1 MYTQKA
7 IRRPKTINTEP
18 SKTDQSFKDDCD
30 VNIVL
35 QRFMKT
41 GDESIFRK
49 GGSYSDVSEV
59 PDLLEAHLN
68 LQRAKLAFDQL
79 PAQLRKKLEN
89 NPLMLEQYLADPAN
103 HEEAIELGLLRARPE
118 DSPASKPAVGEKAT
132 SKRGRQDKSQSLPQ
146 ESQDSS
152 RKDPSSSSEGSKSE
166 T

>member
-41 GDESIFRK
+41 GDHSIFRK

-68 LQRAKLAFDQL
+68 LQQAKLAFDQL
-79 PAQLRKKLEN
+79 PANVRKKLEN
-89 NPLMLEQYLADPAN
+89 NPLMLEQYLSDPNN
-103 HEEAIELGLLRARPE
+103 HEEALELGLLQSIKTEAHPPQNQNQEQKTKKTKTNETAPE
-118 DSPASKPAVGEKAT
+118 NKNSTPPK
-132 SKRGRQDKSQSLPQ
+132 
-146 ESQDSS
+146 
-152 RKDPSSSSEGSKSE
+152 E
-166 T
+166 TAD